1 MNINELGFIRIGASA
16 PKVKVADCDY
26 NVSEIKNVIE
36 QAIQNEVQILCFPE
50 LSITSYSCG
59 DLFFQKE
66 LLDKATSSLIELSEF
81 VKQKKNIIVIVGLPY
96 LIKNSLFNMAAVLS
110 EEGIIGM
117 IPKTYL
123 ANSNEFQEKR
133 WFASKTELWESS
145 VIINEKHVPVSQ
157 GNMLFYTPYA
167 NFGIEIC
174 EDLWVPVPPSSE
186 PEMQDADIIF
196 NLSASNELIGKNR
209 YRKSLILQ
217 QSARSNCA
225 YVYTSSGVGESTT
238 DIVFSGACF
247 IVENGTLLAESKRF
261 SFENELIISD
271 VDISSV
277 RHEKLVNT
285 NYHPVGS
292 NNIKE
297 IDCEIS
303 AISSNKMFRNFNPY
317 PFIPSLEFRDEEL
330 SDVFNI
336 QTHGLAKRLKHI
348 GIDKAVIGVS
358 GGLDSTLALLVTVR
372 AFEKLGI
379 PLENIHGITMPGL
392 GTTERTYSNAKS
404 LMNALG
410 ITTKEI
416 SIVESVTQH
425 FLDIGHDINKHDIT
439 FENSQARER
448 TQILMDY
455 ANMVNGLVVGTG
467 NMSELALGWATY
479 NGDHMSMY
487 AVNSGVPKTLVST
500 LTRWIA
506 VTSLN
511 EDSKS
516 IILDILDT
524 PFSPELLP
532 ADSDGKIAQK
542 TEQVV
547 GPYELHDFFMHRML
561 RYGENPIRILFLAK
575 NAFEHQYSHEE
586 ILKWLKVFYKRFFT
600 QQFKRS
606 AMPDGP
612 KVGSINLSPRGTW
625 RMPSDAEW
633 KIWLER
639 LNKIV

>member
-133 WFASKTELWESS
+133 WFTPKSELWENS
-145 VIINEKHVPVSQ
+145 IYIDEKYIPVSH
-157 GNMLFYTPYA
+157 GNMIFHTQYG
-167 NFGIEIC
+167 NFGVEIC
-174 EDLWVPVPPSSE
+174 EDLWDPVPPSSE

-285 NYHPVGS
+285 NYHPVDS

>member
-66 LLDKATSSLIELSEF
+66 LLDKATTSLIELSEF

-133 WFASKTELWESS
+133 WFTPKSELWENS
-145 VIINEKHVPVSQ
+145 IYIDEKHVPVSN
-157 GNMLFYTPYA
+157 GNMIFHTQYG

-285 NYHPVGS
+285 NYHPVDS